1 MECPFCG
8 KIDTGV
14 IDSRP
19 TKEGGIRRRR
29 KCLDC
34 AGRFTTY
41 EATTEQLLFLLMKRH
56 AGKGASMKSSEAVL
70 SFMSSALRGL
80 SQDLEKLIGQVEKPE
95 PPKKAKKPKKKAA
108 VKPKRKKKAAVK
120 PKRKKKAAVKPKR
133 KKKAVV
139 KPKRKKKAAARKV
152 VKPKPKKAKKL
163 TDTAQVLKV
172 IKGHK
177 KGVDITRLKKRTG
190 FADVKVRAIVQRA
203 YREGKVKRIGR
214 GVYVTA

>member
-80 SQDLEKLIGQVEKPE
+80 SQDLEKLIGQVE
-95 PPKKAKKPKKKAA
+95 
-108 VKPKRKKKAAVK
+108 
-120 PKRKKKAAVKPKR
+120 
-133 KKKAVV
+133 
-139 KPKRKKKAAARKV
+139 
-152 VKPKPKKAKKL
+152 
-163 TDTAQVLKV
+163 
-172 IKGHK
+172 
-177 KGVDITRLKKRTG
+177 
-190 FADVKVRAIVQRA
+190 
-203 YREGKVKRIGR
+203 
-214 GVYVTA
+214 

>member
-80 SQDLEKLIGQVEKPE
+80 SQDLEKLIGQVGKPE
-95 PPKKAKKPKKKAA
+95 PPKKVK
-108 VKPKRKKKAAVK
+108 KPKRKAA
-120 PKRKKKAAVKPKR
+120 
-133 KKKAVV
+133 V

-152 VKPKPKKAKKL
+152 VKRKPKKVKAEKVKAKKAKSKKAKKL

-177 KGVDITRLKKRTG
+177 KGANITKLKKKTG
-190 FADVKVRAIVQRA
+190 FADAKIRAIVHRA

-214 GVYVTA
+214 GVYITA